1 MKKKIKIDF
10 FSESRKWNRRLSK
23 IKNITKKILSET
35 YNYFSKKNLIFINI
49 ILSDEKKMT
58 KLNKKY
64 KNINKDTD
72 VLTFVTKIPNKEL
85 GKNLY
90 CDIFFSIDTI
100 ETYIKK
106 NNINLYD
113 HFSHLLIHSFLHIN
127 GYDHKNEIQFKKMKA
142 KEIEILKN
150 LKIKNPYIRS

>member
-72 VLTFVTKIPNKEL
+72 VLTFVTKIPNKAL